1 MHITK
6 IHGQRGLIALFSHKE
21 DIRDSLAVLNYKGA
35 EIIGKVAVMP
45 KYPCTFCRKNEAT
58 QLCDFVVGYSWTSA
72 KDERGRMIGRYHET
86 CDNAYLQRVCH
97 NSLLV

>member
-1 MHITK
+1 M
-6 IHGQRGLIALFSHKE
+6 
-21 DIRDSLAVLNYKGA
+21 
-35 EIIGKVAVMP
+35 GKVAVMP

-86 CDNAYLQRVCH
+86 CDNAICKECAQQSHGLSFVRH
-97 NSLLV
+97 ATSIMPRSRSNMINGEAK